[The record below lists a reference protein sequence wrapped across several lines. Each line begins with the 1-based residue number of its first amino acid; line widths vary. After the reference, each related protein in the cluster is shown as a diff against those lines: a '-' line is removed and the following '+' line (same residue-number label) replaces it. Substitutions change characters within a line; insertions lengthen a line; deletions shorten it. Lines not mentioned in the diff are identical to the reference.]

1 MRVIKSYVNTER
13 PGKWLLSCQATGG
26 WRHRRGGD
34 GHLNRKK
41 PTNQLPVRF
50 VASRLCLSCS
60 SCRGHDRICNSPPLF
75 TLRRP
80 GFTSRQCGVVAWLRL
95 TSGKGLSPLIQAISA
110 GGGGPGQYKAEQQQ
124 CCCGTVK
131 IPFKTCVVFW
141 ALWDCS
147 ILLLAVMTK
156 IHASCTSEQKHNIS
170 GFRLPP
176 SQRSRIWCWAY
187 KQMCYRIQ
195 KKKKPLDV
203 SCKYLTAVNVI
214 AYKVIFKCS
223 FKHPHNGF
231 GCLLADHVTPP
242 E

>member
-1 MRVIKSYVNTER
+1 MTGFVILPLYLHSAAPASHHVSAVWSHGCGWPRGRACLRWSKPS
-13 PGKWLLSCQATGG
+13 LL
-26 WRHRRGGD
+26 
-34 GHLNRKK
+34 
-41 PTNQLPVRF
+41 
-50 VASRLCLSCS
+50 
-60 SCRGHDRICNSPPLF
+60 
-75 TLRRP
+75 
-80 GFTSRQCGVVAWLRL
+80 
-95 TSGKGLSPLIQAISA
+95 